1 MSSGVQFTGSA
12 FHAVAPAE
20 MRYSVDLTADVFEPA
35 NDLLA
40 GYCEG
45 RQVVLF
51 ASRTIDRLYGAA
63 IRRYLGARLP
73 AGSWHYVV
81 AETGEHN
88 KNLRSVE
95 AICEHAKSLRI
106 DRNGLLIA
114 VGGGILCDMVG
125 FGASIYKRGIRYVK
139 INTTLVG
146 QIDVGVGIKTGVN
159 FLSSKNLLGSYYPAY
174 ASINDPALLR
184 TLPLRQ
190 ISCGLAEIIKM
201 AIILSDEL
209 FVLLEEHVQSILKR
223 RFGPGAPPEAERDLR
238 VLVLAIQ
245 LMMDELRP
253 NLHEKDL
260 ERLVDF
266 GHSFSPVI
274 EIESDHAIHHGE
286 AVAID
291 MALSAR
297 IAVRM
302 GLMQETDCARV
313 LDLLIASGLPV
324 YDAHTCQPALL
335 QEALRDM
342 HLHRGRKIN
351 LVIPTG
357 IGRADFVRELEQ
369 LPASVLEGACDDLRQ
384 FDLRHV
390 DLLDTCAAA

>member
-1 MSSGVQFTGSA
+1 MSSGVEFTGSA
-12 FHAVAPAE
+12 FHARAPAE
-20 MRYSVDLTADVFEPA
+20 MKYSVDLTADVFELS

-45 RQVVLF
+45 RQVALF
-51 ASRTIDRLYGAA
+51 ATRTIDALYGAA
-63 IRRYLGARLP
+63 VRRYLAARLP

-81 AETGEHN
+81 TDTGEHN

-95 AICEHAKSLRI
+95 AICEHAKTLRI

-125 FGASIYKRGIRYVK
+125 FAASIYKRGIRYIK

-159 FLSSKNLLGSYYPAY
+159 FLSSKNLLGSYYPAF

-201 AIILSDEL
+201 AIILSQPL
-209 FVLLEEHVQSILKR
+209 FELLEVHAESILKR
-223 RFGPGAPPEAERDLR
+223 RFGPGAPLEAERDLR

-266 GHSFSPVI
+266 GHSFSPII

-297 IAVRM
+297 IAVRL
-302 GLMQETDCARV
+302 GLMEEADCERV
-313 LDLLIASGLPV
+313 LELLVTCGLPV

-335 QEALRDM
+335 QEALHEM

-357 IGRADFVRELEQ
+357 IGRADFVRELAQ
-369 LPASVLEGACDDLRQ
+369 LPAAVVEGACADLCQ
-384 FDLRHV
+384 FDLRNAR
-390 DLLDTCAAA
+390 AAA